1 MAHAGLLKAL
11 VRWLLPLLMCGHA
24 LLGHTAS
31 LPEMQPPPSTGAPA
45 HTHEGTERHDNRPSA
60 PTMVC
65 EIEGEATLQ
74 TQRMSHQCA
83 AGPPPL
89 VSLSPLRDKAPRGPP
104 WKPLAVRQSN
114 LLHDGTIRSKLQMWL
129 L

>member
-24 LLGHTAS
+24 LLGHAAPLLET
-31 LPEMQPPPSTGAPA
+31 QPPPSAGAPA
-45 HTHEGTERHDNRPSA
+45 QNSEGTDRRDNGPAA
-60 PTMVC
+60 PATVC
-65 EIEGEATLQ
+65 EVDGEATLR
-74 TQRMSHQCA
+74 TQRMPHQCA

-89 VSLSPLRDKAPRGPP
+89 VSLSPLGDKAPRGPP
-104 WKPLAVRQSN
+104 WKSLAVRQSIP
-114 LLHDGTIRSKLQMWL
+114 LHDGTIRSKLQIWL